1 MGKTVEV
8 YRIRKLDDFLP
19 AFHSVKEILYRLT
32 AISSQFFNQF
42 NLSNGGFLEISDL
55 AGVVSQV

>member
-32 AISSQFFNQF
+32 AISS
-42 NLSNGGFLEISDL
+42 
-55 AGVVSQV
+55 